1 MGSVRNIKK
10 RIDAER
16 KLKESEKK
24 YRQLVE
30 TTGDIIVT
38 HDHKGVI
45 TFVNQAGLDFS
56 GFSRKEVVGTKIVK
70 LLPQN
75 EIPEFLER
83 RRKRRIGDK
92 KHYNYETSFINKYGD
107 IINVEIHA
115 TPMRR
120 NGEYKGSLIV
130 ARDITQRKKSQK
142 EKQTRKEQSCQSQR
156 LETLGTL
163 AGGIGHDFNNILT
176 PILGYAEM
184 VQENLNKNNPSY
196 KFMEEIIKGCLRA
209 KDIIAQMLSFSR
221 DAEHKKQ
228 KINLVPIVKETMKL
242 LRPSIPRTIDI
253 QQKITS
259 SCLSIKADATQ
270 LHQVIMNLCTNAYQ
284 AMKSSGGNLSI
295 NLTQTTI
302 DRETS
307 NKNIDLQEGQYVKL
321 IISDT
326 GSGMDRE
333 TLKHI
338 FEPYYTTKKEGTGMG
353 LAVVHGIVKS
363 HNGTINVTSKKG
375 EGTTFTLFFPL
386 VQSQE
391 SEYEREEINNSV
403 KKGNQSILLVDDRK
417 DVAQV
422 LASLL
427 RRMGYQV
434 KVVNSSV
441 EALQLYQKDS
451 DKFDVLLTDYSMPEM
466 DGLELSHKLS
476 DFDKKL
482 PIIMM
487 SGHSGSIKHE
497 TLKAAGVKEVINKP
511 IKANQITEV
520 IQSLLQT

>member
-1 MGSVRNIKK
+1 MQSIKNHIKQNKINEQDSSSISYKKLFTYSNDAIFLHKIDGKILEVNQKATELLDCSKKKLLDMNVRELSPNDQLEIAETAIKKTKEEGKFRFETEFITSCGDRIPVEINSRLINKKEKLVVGSVRNIKK

-163 AGGIGHDFNNILT
+163 AGGIGHDFNNIFR
-176 PILGYAEM
+176 
-184 VQENLNKNNPSY
+184 S
-196 KFMEEIIKGCLRA
+196 GC
-209 KDIIAQMLSFSR
+209 
-221 DAEHKKQ
+221 
-228 KINLVPIVKETMKL
+228 
-242 LRPSIPRTIDI
+242 
-253 QQKITS
+253 ITNS
-259 SCLSIKADATQ
+259 PTSHCICL
-270 LHQVIMNLCTNAYQ
+270 
-284 AMKSSGGNLSI
+284 
-295 NLTQTTI
+295 
-302 DRETS
+302 
-307 NKNIDLQEGQYVKL
+307 
-321 IISDT
+321 
-326 GSGMDRE
+326 
-333 TLKHI
+333 
-338 FEPYYTTKKEGTGMG
+338 
-353 LAVVHGIVKS
+353 
-363 HNGTINVTSKKG
+363 
-375 EGTTFTLFFPL
+375 
-386 VQSQE
+386 
-391 SEYEREEINNSV
+391 
-403 KKGNQSILLVDDRK
+403 
-417 DVAQV
+417 
-422 LASLL
+422 
-427 RRMGYQV
+427 
-434 KVVNSSV
+434 
-441 EALQLYQKDS
+441 
-451 DKFDVLLTDYSMPEM
+451 
-466 DGLELSHKLS
+466 
-476 DFDKKL
+476 
-482 PIIMM
+482 
-487 SGHSGSIKHE
+487 
-497 TLKAAGVKEVINKP
+497 
-511 IKANQITEV
+511 
-520 IQSLLQT
+520 